1 MVCLDTQVLVWGFIR
16 SATPQRTHMID
27 RATALIDHLTQI
39 QEKIVVPTV
48 VLAEL
53 MMRIPPYRHNTFYQ
67 RVAQSFILQPFGVKE
82 SAFFGEIWKSYKGHK
97 AMKALQKLESTR
109 DALKADCMIVAT
121 AVASGASCIYSHDD
135 DIRKIAQGHI
145 AVQAVPDVL

>member
-1 MVCLDTQVLVWGFIR
+1 MVCLDTQILVWGFIR
-16 SATPQRTHMID
+16 SATLQRTNMID

-39 QEKIVVPTV
+39 QEHVVVPTI

-53 MMRIPPYRHNTFYQ
+53 MMRILPYRHAIFHQ
-67 RVAQSFILQPFGVKE
+67 RVAQSFILQPFGAKE
-82 SAFFGEIWKSYKGHK
+82 AAFFGEIWQSYKGHK
-97 AMKALQKLESTR
+97 AMKVLQKIESTR
-109 DALKADCMIVAT
+109 NALKADCMIVAT

-145 AVQAVPDVL
+145 AVQEVPDVI